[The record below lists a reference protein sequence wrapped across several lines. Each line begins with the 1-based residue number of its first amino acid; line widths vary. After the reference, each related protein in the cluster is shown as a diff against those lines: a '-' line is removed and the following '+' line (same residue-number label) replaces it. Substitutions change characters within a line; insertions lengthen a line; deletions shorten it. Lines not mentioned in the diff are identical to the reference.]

1 MTKGGDNVS
10 KKSIYVTKYIA
21 FSFMPVFFLAVA
33 MSAFLIF
40 GAKINNSS
48 VELILSI
55 VITVSTLT
63 ALILYFT
70 INIIRFLRMI
80 QKQEKHYK
88 TKFNDNNARI
98 FSRHYEWIVL
108 SDKWVF
114 SPGKFAIYQNDI
126 KSASIGET
134 YIDHKCVV
142 YPVRIKTFSSKV
154 YIIKLTDEQD
164 ARAIR
169 NWARQ

>member
-1 MTKGGDNVS
+1 MS
-10 KKSIYVTKYIA
+10 KKSIYVVKYIA
-21 FSFMPVFFLAVA
+21 FSFMPVFFLAIA

-40 GAKINNSS
+40 AAKTNNSS

-55 VITVSTLT
+55 VIAVSTLT

-70 INIIRFLRMI
+70 INITRFLRMI

-88 TKFNDNNARI
+88 TKFDDNNARI
-98 FSRHYEWIVL
+98 FSKHYECIVL
-108 SDKWVF
+108 SDNWVF

-126 KSASIGET
+126 KSASMGEA

-142 YPVRIKTFSSKV
+142 YPVIIKTFSGKA
-154 YIIKLTDEQD
+154 YKLKLTDEQD

-169 NWARQ
+169 KWARR